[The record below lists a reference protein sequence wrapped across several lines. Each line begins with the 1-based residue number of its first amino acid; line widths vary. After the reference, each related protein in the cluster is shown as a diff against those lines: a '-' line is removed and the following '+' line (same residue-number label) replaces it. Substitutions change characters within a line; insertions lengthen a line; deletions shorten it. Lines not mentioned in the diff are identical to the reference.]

1 MGGCGYF
8 LSAGSVFFVTAAL
21 AVPAIGKHETPLAF
35 MIDVMGNVDLPVENT
50 AWCGEVRGAL
60 LALPLGFKREFERD
74 ALNVDPERSAAEIRD
89 DLRRLLIEMGIEPVL
104 IEAMVGPRGDAKLL
118 EAPE

>member
-50 AWCGEVRGAL
+50 A
-60 LALPLGFKREFERD
+60 
-74 ALNVDPERSAAEIRD
+74 
-89 DLRRLLIEMGIEPVL
+89 
-104 IEAMVGPRGDAKLL
+104 
-118 EAPE
+118 